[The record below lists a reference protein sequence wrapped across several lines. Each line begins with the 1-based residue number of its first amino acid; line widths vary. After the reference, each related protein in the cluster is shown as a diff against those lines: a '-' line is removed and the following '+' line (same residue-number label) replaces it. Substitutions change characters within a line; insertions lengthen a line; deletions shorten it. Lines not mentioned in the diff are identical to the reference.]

1 MELIVVIFSAKIRF
15 FRIRRLG
22 GYTVTRLCCWGF
34 DGVVAAS
41 LFAAGVLDEAFFPE
55 LSDGA
60 VDGGEGDSEVVR
72 DVCAF
77 AVRVGF
83 DEG

>member
-1 MELIVVIFSAKIRF
+1 MGFAIRAVSVRSF
-15 FRIRRLG
+15 FHP
-22 GYTVTRLCCWGF
+22 
-34 DGVVAAS
+34 VAAGP
-41 LFAAGVLDEAFFPE
+41 FAADIFDEAFFPE